1 MIKKIVLGCLAL
13 ASVSVLAQ
21 EQEISKEN
29 YETHIKGNVL
39 FAPVLVFNGAVE
51 KQISPKMT
59 LQGEVF
65 VSPWK
70 SFANRYA
77 QIYMVGLDARYY
89 FSQAFEKFYVGAN
102 VSVAAFQLQ
111 KWNYNSNSYYVF
123 KNGET
128 SPYLN
133 KNLYQRGMTVIVG
146 VVGGYQFKLNDK
158 MNLDLYL
165 GIGSS
170 QGFYKGYDKLSGDRY
185 DNVGETKNRE
195 WNRSGEILPYKG
207 GLMLT
212 YKLN

>member
-13 ASVSVLAQ
+13 ASVSGLAQ

-29 YETHIKGNVL
+29 YETHLKGNVL

-51 KQISPKMT
+51 KQMSPKMT

-89 FSQAFEKFYVGAN
+89 FSKAFEKFYVGAN

-128 SPYLN
+128 SPYLT

>member
-1 MIKKIVLGCLAL
+1 MGCLAL

-29 YETHIKGNVL
+29 YETHLKGNVL
-39 FAPVLVFNGAVE
+39 FAPILVFNGAVE

-89 FSQAFEKFYVGAN
+89 FSKAFEKFYVGAN

-111 KWNYNSNSYYVF
+111 KWNYDSDSYYVF

-128 SPYLN
+128 SPYLT

-165 GIGSS
+165 GVGSS